1 MVFFKKQKKPVV
13 QIKKKDIPDG
23 LWTKCKGCKTLLYI
37 KEWENN
43 LKVCPNCDQYS
54 PMTAHERINHLIDPG
69 TFKELDKNL
78 VSKDPLSFRG
88 PKSYIQKLEA
98 DTKATG
104 IKDAIITGESKI
116 EGFPIVFG
124 VTDSRF
130 IMGSMGSVLGE
141 KFARAAER
149 ALDLKRPF
157 VIISGSGGGARM
169 YEGCISLMQMAKTS
183 AVIKRLDQSGLPF
196 ISVLTSPTM
205 AGVLASFASL
215 GDIIIA
221 EPKALIGFTG
231 PRVIKQTIQQELP
244 DGFQMSEF
252 LLEHGMI
259 DAIIPRNELR
269 SCLSRILRSYYKKKV
284 KTPEK
289 RK

>member
-1 MVFFKKQKKPVV
+1 MVFFKRPKKRTTG

-23 LWTKCKGCKTLLYI
+23 LWIKCPSCEAMLYI

-43 LKVCPNCDQYS
+43 KKVCPHCEYHS
-54 PMTAHERINHLIDPG
+54 TLTVHERIEQLIDSG
-69 TFKELDKNL
+69 SFHELDGNL
-78 VSKDPLSFRG
+78 VSADPLNFKG
-88 PKSYIQKLEA
+88 PKTYSQKLSA
-98 DTKATG
+98 DTKRTG
-104 IKDAIITGESKI
+104 IKDAIITGTGSI
-116 EGFPIVFG
+116 EGHPVVLG

-141 KFARAAER
+141 KFARAAEE
-149 ALDLKRPF
+149 AIKLKRPF
-157 VIISGSGGGARM
+157 IVVSGSGGGARM

-183 AVIKRLDQSGLPF
+183 AAVKLLDKAGLPF

-215 GDIIIA
+215 GDLTIA

-244 DGFQMSEF
+244 DGFQLSEF
-252 LLEHGMI
+252 LLEHGMVDVI
-259 DAIIPRNELR
+259 VNRLELKNCLARVLR
-269 SCLSRILRSYYKKKV
+269 SFLKNGKPPKKG
-284 KTPEK
+284 
-289 RK
+289 